1 MKQAAASIAFG
12 IAVSFTAQ
20 AYASTDTGLAAAAIS
35 VAAPDTTNGDGSP
48 QIRTVLRG
56 VVASVDE
63 RNDRITVR
71 LSPNATAEL
80 RVRDGL
86 LFNAVRYGDR
96 VEVTVEDVNG
106 AKTIVGLTKQ

>member
-12 IAVSFTAQ
+12 IAISFTAQ
-20 AYASTDTGLAAAAIS
+20 AYAAADAGIAAAAIS
-35 VAAPDTTNGDGSP
+35 VAAPDATIGGGS
-48 QIRTVLRG
+48 QHIGTILRG
-56 VVASVDE
+56 VVVSVDQ

-86 LFNAVRYGDR
+86 LFNAVRYGDE
-96 VEVTVEDVNG
+96 VEVTVEDLNG